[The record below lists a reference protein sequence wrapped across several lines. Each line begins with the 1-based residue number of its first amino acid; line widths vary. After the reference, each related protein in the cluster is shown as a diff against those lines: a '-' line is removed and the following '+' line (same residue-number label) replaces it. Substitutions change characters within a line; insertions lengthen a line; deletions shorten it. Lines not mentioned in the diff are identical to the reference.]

1 MARLIEKNRKSN
13 VLTPSQLRCLS
24 KIPTINITTGCF
36 HNCIYCYTKGYSQY
50 PGDGKVI
57 LFSNTSEKLSE
68 ELARKR
74 KKPQAVYFCPS
85 CDPFQ
90 PIPQILDQ
98 TYKTMETLLKAGISV
113 QFVTKAIVPDNFI
126 TLFAEYSNLV
136 CAQVGLTCVDDN
148 IRKIFEPRTAR
159 VCEKLSTLQ
168 KLAEIGVTTGAR
180 ADPLI
185 FGVMDSDESMS
196 DLFSSISEA
205 GVKETAIGYLFLR
218 PAIRKSLERNIKDK
232 QLLYKLLEPY
242 SDGTMLAIGMK
253 NSQGLTLPKEIR
265 EKAFGRIRSIA
276 SDFNVSIH
284 LCGCKNSDI
293 TTESCH
299 ITRPTHSPQP
309 QLFT

>member
-24 KIPTINITTGCF
+24 KIPTINITSGCS

-98 TYKTMETLLKAGISV
+98 TYKTMETLLKVGIGV
-113 QFVTKAIVPDNFI
+113 QFVTKAIVPANFI
-126 TLFAEYSNLV
+126 TLFARHSNLV

-148 IRKIFEPRTAR
+148 IRKIFEPRTAN
-159 VCEKLSTLQ
+159 VSEKLSTLQ
-168 KLAEIGVTTGAR
+168 RLVEISVTTGAR

-185 FGVMDSDESMS
+185 FGIIDSDESLS
-196 DLFSSISEA
+196 GLFSAISEV
-205 GVKETAIGYLFLR
+205 GVKEIAIGYLFLR
-218 PAIRKSLERNIKDK
+218 PAIKKSLERNIKYK

-242 SDGTMLAIGMK
+242 SDGTTLAIGMK
-253 NSQGLTLPKEIR
+253 NSQGLALPKEIR
-265 EKAFGRIRSIA
+265 EKAFERIRNIA
-276 SDFNVSIH
+276 SDFDVSIH
-284 LCGCKNSDI
+284 ICGCKNSDI

-299 ITRPTHSPQP
+299 ITRPAHSPQP
-309 QLFT
+309 QLFM

>member
-24 KIPTINITTGCF
+24 KIPTINITSGCF

-50 PGDGKVI
+50 PGDGKII
-57 LFSNTSEKLSE
+57 LFANTAEKLSK

-90 PIPQILDQ
+90 PIPQILAQ
-98 TYKTMETLLKAGISV
+98 TYKTMETLLKVGIGV
-113 QFVTKAIVPDNFI
+113 QFVTKAIIPDNFV
-126 TLFAEYSNLV
+126 TLFTRYRNLV

-148 IRKIFEPRTAR
+148 IRKIFEPRTAN
-159 VCEKLSTLQ
+159 VSEKLSTLR
-168 KLAEIGVTTGAR
+168 KLVEIGVTTGAR

-185 FGVMDSDESMS
+185 FGVMDSDKSLS
-196 DLFSSISEA
+196 DLFSAISKV

-218 PAIRKSLERNIKDK
+218 PAIRKSLERNIKDE
-232 QLLYKLLEPY
+232 QLLCELLKPY
-242 SDGTMLAIGMK
+242 SDGTKLPIGMK
-253 NSQGLTLPKEIR
+253 NSKGLALPKEIR
-265 EKAFGRIRSIA
+265 EKAFERIRNIA
-276 SDFNVSIH
+276 SDLDVSIH
-284 LCGCKNSDI
+284 ICGCKNSDI

-299 ITRPTHSPQP
+299 IIRPAHSPQP